1 MVSYHVLKI
10 ISLLSFS
17 MVLGSRLRSG
27 TVTSLNAP
35 PYGNWGLPC
44 NILAI
49 NDGNL
54 QGDMAHSLND
64 VPGTGD
70 WFSIE
75 MT

>member
-1 MVSYHVLKI
+1 MVSSQVLRI

-17 MVLGSRLRSG
+17 MVLGSRLKSG
-27 TVTSLNAP
+27 TVTSFNAA

-44 NILAI
+44 TPLAI

-54 QGDMAHSLND
+54 QGDLAISL
-64 VPGTGD
+64 GTVSGD

>member
-1 MVSYHVLKI
+1 MGILTVQRI
-10 ISLLSFS
+10 ILLLSFS
-17 MVLGSRLRSG
+17 IVFGSRLRSG
-27 TVTSLNAP
+27 TVTSFNAA

-44 NILAI
+44 TPLAI

-54 QGDMAHSLND
+54 QGDLAISL
-64 VPGTGD
+64 GTVTGE